1 MTIQQVQ
8 LSSEEWRNFFLYY
21 KGETHQQEAIEMLRQ
36 FINEADPS
44 LLTQT
49 STWVERWR
57 NAAPTL
63 GIRLMCRTR
72 SWRRSG
78 AVQCRRFSRLKW
90 LN

>member
-49 STWVERWR
+49 STWVSGGVMPRQ
-57 NAAPTL
+57 PL

-78 AVQCRRFSRLKW
+78 AVRCRRFSRLRW